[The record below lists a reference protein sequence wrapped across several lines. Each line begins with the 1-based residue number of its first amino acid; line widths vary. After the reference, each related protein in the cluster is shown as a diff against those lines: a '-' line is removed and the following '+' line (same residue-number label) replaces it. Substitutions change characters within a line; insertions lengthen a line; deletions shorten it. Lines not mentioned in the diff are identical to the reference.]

1 MQVGVLLEAYTS
13 QIVYFDTSR
22 LWLRWNHHRRHLRWD
37 SGNGLHFSFERP
49 YVTIQSNVASSKIG
63 SRHDRSN
70 LQCTWTQIGSP
81 LRAGPVPCNTNI
93 QSSLNSRMRMLFVL
107 SRLNIDCYYLVCSLS
122 YVAHKPMMVMWL
134 KYEGNGYVA
143 INFSRDKWL
152 RSVLITQYS
161 SFLPAHDPFI
171 ERSSSV
177 CPGFTTCS
185 GTCVICS
192 KFEAK
197 LVGSLI
203 IGPFVLM

>member
-63 SRHDRSN
+63 SRHDRSD

-107 SRLNIDCYYLVCSLS
+107 SRLNIDCKGCVWLGQYFVKISPQWRRADVDYRRWVRISLLRLS
-122 YVAHKPMMVMWL
+122 YCQA
-134 KYEGNGYVA
+134 
-143 INFSRDKWL
+143 R
-152 RSVLITQYS
+152 
-161 SFLPAHDPFI
+161 
-171 ERSSSV
+171 
-177 CPGFTTCS
+177 
-185 GTCVICS
+185 CVRLTI
-192 KFEAK
+192 
-197 LVGSLI
+197 
-203 IGPFVLM
+203 